1 MKQKSILILT
11 IISFTITC
19 AQSADKTNK
28 AQKALHG
35 SRPNIVLILTDDQG
49 MGDLSCMGNKILRTP
64 HVDQLYKDATRF
76 TDFQVSPTCSPTRA
90 AMMSGRYPFE
100 VGVSHTLM
108 QRDRLAPS
116 VITFPQALQR
126 AGYQTGLFGKW
137 HLGDGDEYLPRKR
150 GFDEVLMH
158 GAGGIGQYGFGDFK
172 ENSNNKYFDNVLL
185 HNETVV
191 KTKGFCT
198 DLFFHAALSW
208 MKNQYEREKPFF
220 AYLSLN
226 APHGPLIA
234 PDQYKKRFL
243 DYKIEVLHVTEK
255 AIDQDFYNGLL
266 ADRPSNDELL
276 DIYNENILDYDQP
289 ELRYLKYV
297 KWPIMSNAT
306 DSLRVKLEAEDL
318 IFRLNEG
325 EDFAL
330 LANTYT
336 EDPNNSADPQNLKG
350 GDLGWFNKGQ
360 LLPEFE
366 IASFEAE
373 KGSIVGPILTQY
385 GYHLIKVNDKRTV
398 ESNEQVN
405 ASHILLTIQPGRGTE
420 NELKD
425 TASIFALEATEYG
438 FFALADSLGLEIQD
452 SNGLRKESIFVDNF
466 GVGRS
471 AVNFAFNNVE
481 GSTSDAIKN
490 DNFFGVFFLD
500 KVDKETVIP
509 FEEVKEDLRNEF
521 LSEFKKNHL
530 KTLAE
535 SIKDNNQEE
544 MNLSAIY
551 KNNEN
556 LEYVAETNSAL
567 IGSFESIGKSNF
579 IVGALAD
586 AKEGDILG
594 PLPTLRGQ
602 AFLRVIEISEVVN
615 SDFEEKKES
624 IKFSLLID
632 RQNAIWG
639 NWLQALRDNADLKD
653 YRYDFY

>member
-1 MKQKSILILT
+1 MQVVMWTILVLFVTSMAIGGLVGGASITDIFGGRQGNEVGSLNGKPILFEDFNQLVSNEINRMDQQSGRLISDEEREYIRAVVWERLIADL
-11 IISFTITC
+11 IIQEQII
-19 AQSADKTNK
+19 K
-28 AQKALHG
+28 
-35 SRPNIVLILTDDQG
+35 
-49 MGDLSCMGNKILRTP
+49 NKI
-64 HVDQLYKDATRF
+64 V
-76 TDFQVSPTCSPTRA
+76 V
-90 AMMSGRYPFE
+90 
-100 VGVSHTLM
+100 
-108 QRDRLAPS
+108 
-116 VITFPQALQR
+116 
-126 AGYQTGLFGKW
+126 
-137 HLGDGDEYLPRKR
+137 GDEEVLFQMKNNPPPFLQNSDAFQSFGRFDLEKYLDAVLNPSQIDWKPIEDFMQNVYLPSYKLQQYITNAAAISSK
-150 GFDEVLMH
+150 DVLE
-158 GAGGIGQYGFGDFK
+158 D
-172 ENSNNKYFDNVLL
+172 
-185 HNETVV
+185 
-191 KTKGFCT
+191 
-198 DLFFHAALSW
+198 
-208 MKNQYEREKPFF
+208 
-220 AYLSLN
+220 
-226 APHGPLIA
+226 
-234 PDQYKKRFL
+234 YKKRFL

-276 DIYNENILDYDQP
+276 DIYNENISDYDQP

-318 IFRLNEG
+318 IFRLNKG

-336 EDPNNSADPQNLKG
+336 EDPSNSADPQNLKG

-385 GYHLIKVNDKRTV
+385 GYHIIKVNDKRTV

-425 TASIFALEATEYG
+425 TSSIFALEATEYG

-544 MNLSAIY
+544 MSLSAIY

-579 IVGALAD
+579 IVGALAE

>member
-1 MKQKSILILT
+1 MQVVMWTILVLFVTSMAIGGLVGGASITDIFSGRQGNEVGSLNGKPILFEDFNQLVSNEINRMDQQSGRLISDEEREYIRAVVWERLIADL
-11 IISFTITC
+11 II
-19 AQSADKTNK
+19 QE
-28 AQKALHG
+28 Q
-35 SRPNIVLILTDDQG
+35 IVE
-49 MGDLSCMGNKILRTP
+49 NKI
-64 HVDQLYKDATRF
+64 V
-76 TDFQVSPTCSPTRA
+76 V
-90 AMMSGRYPFE
+90 
-100 VGVSHTLM
+100 
-108 QRDRLAPS
+108 
-116 VITFPQALQR
+116 
-126 AGYQTGLFGKW
+126 
-137 HLGDGDEYLPRKR
+137 GDEEVLFQMKNNPPPFLQNSDAFQSFGRFDLEKYLDAVLNPGQIDWKPIEDFMQNVYLPSYKLQQYITNSAAISSS
-150 GFDEVLMH
+150 DVLE
-158 GAGGIGQYGFGDFK
+158 D
-172 ENSNNKYFDNVLL
+172 
-185 HNETVV
+185 
-191 KTKGFCT
+191 
-198 DLFFHAALSW
+198 
-208 MKNQYEREKPFF
+208 
-220 AYLSLN
+220 
-226 APHGPLIA
+226 
-234 PDQYKKRFL
+234 YKKRFL
-243 DYKIEVLHVTEK
+243 DYKIEVLHVTDK

-266 ADRPSNDELL
+266 TDRPSDDELRN
-276 DIYNENILDYDQP
+276 IYNENISEYDQP

-297 KWPIMSNAT
+297 KWPITSNAT

-318 IFRLNEG
+318 IFRLNDG

-336 EDPNNSADPQNLKG
+336 QDPSNSADPQNLKG

-385 GYHLIKVNDKRTV
+385 GYHVIKVNDKRTV

-425 TASIFALEATEYG
+425 IASIFALEATEFG
-438 FFALADSLGLEIQD
+438 FFVLADSLGLEIQD

-490 DNFFGVFFLD
+490 DNFYGVFFLD
-500 KVDKETVIP
+500 KVDKETVIS
-509 FEEVKEDLRNEF
+509 FEDAKEDLKNEF
-521 LSEFKKNHL
+521 LSEFKKNHI

-535 SIKDNNQEE
+535 SIKDDNQGE
-544 MNLSAIY
+544 MNLSEIY
-551 KNNEN
+551 QENEN

-602 AFLRVIEISEVVN
+602 AFLRVIDISDVVM
-615 SDFEEKKES
+615 SDFEEKKDS

-639 NWLQALRDNADLKD
+639 NWLQALRDNADLED

>member
-1 MKQKSILILT
+1 MGLITNMRSRMQVVMWTILVLFVTSMAIGGLVGGASITDIFSGRQGNEVGSLNGKPILFEDFNQLVSNEINRMDQQSGRLISDEEREYIRAVVWERLIADL
-11 IISFTITC
+11 II
-19 AQSADKTNK
+19 QE
-28 AQKALHG
+28 Q
-35 SRPNIVLILTDDQG
+35 IVE
-49 MGDLSCMGNKILRTP
+49 NKI
-64 HVDQLYKDATRF
+64 V
-76 TDFQVSPTCSPTRA
+76 V
-90 AMMSGRYPFE
+90 
-100 VGVSHTLM
+100 
-108 QRDRLAPS
+108 
-116 VITFPQALQR
+116 
-126 AGYQTGLFGKW
+126 
-137 HLGDGDEYLPRKR
+137 GDEEVLFQMKNNPPPFLQNSDAFQSFGRFDLEKYLDAVLNPGQIDWKPIEDFMQNVYLPSYKLQQYITNSAAISSS
-150 GFDEVLMH
+150 DVLE
-158 GAGGIGQYGFGDFK
+158 D
-172 ENSNNKYFDNVLL
+172 
-185 HNETVV
+185 
-191 KTKGFCT
+191 
-198 DLFFHAALSW
+198 
-208 MKNQYEREKPFF
+208 
-220 AYLSLN
+220 
-226 APHGPLIA
+226 
-234 PDQYKKRFL
+234 YKKRFL

-266 ADRPSNDELL
+266 TDRPSDDELRN
-276 DIYNENILDYDQP
+276 IYNENISEYDQP

-297 KWPIMSNAT
+297 KWPIISNAT

-318 IFRLNEG
+318 IFRLNDG

-336 EDPNNSADPQNLKG
+336 QDPSNSADPQNLKG

-385 GYHLIKVNDKRTV
+385 GYHVIKVNDKRTV

-420 NELKD
+420 NEIKD
-425 TASIFALEATEYG
+425 IASIFALEATEFG
-438 FFALADSLGLEIQD
+438 FFVLADSLGLEIQD

-490 DNFFGVFFLD
+490 DNFYGVFFLD
-500 KVDKETVIP
+500 KIDKKTVIS
-509 FEEVKEDLRNEF
+509 FEDVKEDLKNEF
-521 LSEFKKNHL
+521 LSEFKKNHI

-535 SIKDNNQEE
+535 SIKDDNQGE
-544 MNLSAIY
+544 MNLSEIY
-551 KNNEN
+551 QENEN

-602 AFLRVIEISEVVN
+602 AFLRVIDISDVVM
-615 SDFEEKKES
+615 SDFEEKKDS
-624 IKFSLLID
+624 IKFLSLIH
-632 RQNAIWG
+632 I
-639 NWLQALRDNADLKD
+639 
-653 YRYDFY
+653 

>member
-1 MKQKSILILT
+1 MGLITNMRSRMQVVMWTILVLFVTSMAIGGLVGGASITDIFGGRQGNEVGSLNGKPILFEDFNQLVSNEINRMDQQSGRLISDEEREYIRAVVWERLIADL
-11 IISFTITC
+11 II
-19 AQSADKTNK
+19 QE
-28 AQKALHG
+28 Q
-35 SRPNIVLILTDDQG
+35 IVE
-49 MGDLSCMGNKILRTP
+49 NKI
-64 HVDQLYKDATRF
+64 V
-76 TDFQVSPTCSPTRA
+76 V
-90 AMMSGRYPFE
+90 
-100 VGVSHTLM
+100 
-108 QRDRLAPS
+108 
-116 VITFPQALQR
+116 
-126 AGYQTGLFGKW
+126 
-137 HLGDGDEYLPRKR
+137 GDEEVLFQMKNNPPPFLQNSDAFQSFGRFDLEKYLDAVLNPGQIDWKPIEDFMQNIYLPSYKLQQYITNSAAISSS
-150 GFDEVLMH
+150 DVLE
-158 GAGGIGQYGFGDFK
+158 D
-172 ENSNNKYFDNVLL
+172 
-185 HNETVV
+185 
-191 KTKGFCT
+191 
-198 DLFFHAALSW
+198 
-208 MKNQYEREKPFF
+208 
-220 AYLSLN
+220 
-226 APHGPLIA
+226 
-234 PDQYKKRFL
+234 YKKRFL

-266 ADRPSNDELL
+266 TDRPSDDELRN
-276 DIYNENILDYDQP
+276 IYNENISEYDQP

-297 KWPIMSNAT
+297 KWPIISNAT

-318 IFRLNEG
+318 IFRLNDG

-336 EDPNNSADPQNLKG
+336 QDPSNSADPQNLKG

-366 IASFEAE
+366 VASFEAE
-373 KGSIVGPILTQY
+373 IGSIVGPILTQY
-385 GYHLIKVNDKRTV
+385 GYHVIKVNDKRTV

-405 ASHILLTIQPGRGTE
+405 ASHILLTVQPGRGTE

-425 TASIFALEATEYG
+425 IASIFALEATEFG

-490 DNFFGVFFLD
+490 DNFYGVFFLD
-500 KVDKETVIP
+500 KVDKETVIS
-509 FEEVKEDLRNEF
+509 FEDAKEDLKNEF
-521 LSEFKKNHL
+521 LSEFKKNHI

-535 SIKDNNQEE
+535 SIKDNNQGE
-544 MNLSAIY
+544 MNLSEIY
-551 KNNEN
+551 QDNEN

-579 IVGALAD
+579 IVGALAE

-602 AFLRVIEISEVVN
+602 AFLRVIDISDVVM
-615 SDFEEKKES
+615 SDFEEKKDS

>member
-1 MKQKSILILT
+1 MQVVMWTILVLFITSMAIGGLVGGASITDIFGGRQGNEVGSLNGKPILFEDFNQLVSNEINRMDQQSGRLISDEEREYVRAVVWERLIADL
-11 IISFTITC
+11 IIQEQII
-19 AQSADKTNK
+19 K
-28 AQKALHG
+28 
-35 SRPNIVLILTDDQG
+35 
-49 MGDLSCMGNKILRTP
+49 NKI
-64 HVDQLYKDATRF
+64 V
-76 TDFQVSPTCSPTRA
+76 V
-90 AMMSGRYPFE
+90 
-100 VGVSHTLM
+100 
-108 QRDRLAPS
+108 
-116 VITFPQALQR
+116 
-126 AGYQTGLFGKW
+126 
-137 HLGDGDEYLPRKR
+137 GDEEVLFQMKNNPPPFLQNSDAFQSFGRFDLEKYLDAVLNPSQIDWKPIEDFMQNVYLPSYKLQQYITNAAAISSK
-150 GFDEVLMH
+150 DVLE
-158 GAGGIGQYGFGDFK
+158 D
-172 ENSNNKYFDNVLL
+172 
-185 HNETVV
+185 
-191 KTKGFCT
+191 
-198 DLFFHAALSW
+198 
-208 MKNQYEREKPFF
+208 
-220 AYLSLN
+220 
-226 APHGPLIA
+226 
-234 PDQYKKRFL
+234 YKKRFL

-318 IFRLNEG
+318 IFRLNKG

-336 EDPNNSADPQNLKG
+336 EDPSNSADPQNLKG

-385 GYHLIKVNDKRTV
+385 GYHIIKVNDKRTV

-544 MNLSAIY
+544 MSLSAIY

>member
-1 MKQKSILILT
+1 MGLITNMRSRMQVVMWTILVLFVTSMAIGGLVGGASITDIFSGRQGNEVGSLNGKPILFEDFNQLVSNEINRMDQQSGRLISDEEREYIRAVVWERLIADL
-11 IISFTITC
+11 II
-19 AQSADKTNK
+19 QE
-28 AQKALHG
+28 Q
-35 SRPNIVLILTDDQG
+35 ILE
-49 MGDLSCMGNKILRTP
+49 NKI
-64 HVDQLYKDATRF
+64 V
-76 TDFQVSPTCSPTRA
+76 V
-90 AMMSGRYPFE
+90 
-100 VGVSHTLM
+100 
-108 QRDRLAPS
+108 
-116 VITFPQALQR
+116 
-126 AGYQTGLFGKW
+126 
-137 HLGDGDEYLPRKR
+137 GDEEVLFQMKNNPPPFLQNSDAFQSFGRFDLEKYLDAVLNPGQIDWKPIEDFMQNVYLPSYKLQQYITNSAAISSS
-150 GFDEVLMH
+150 DVLE
-158 GAGGIGQYGFGDFK
+158 D
-172 ENSNNKYFDNVLL
+172 
-185 HNETVV
+185 
-191 KTKGFCT
+191 
-198 DLFFHAALSW
+198 
-208 MKNQYEREKPFF
+208 
-220 AYLSLN
+220 
-226 APHGPLIA
+226 
-234 PDQYKKRFL
+234 YKKRFL
-243 DYKIEVLHVTEK
+243 DYKIEVLHVSDK

-266 ADRPSNDELL
+266 TDRPSDDELRN
-276 DIYNENILDYDQP
+276 IYNENISEYDQP

-297 KWPIMSNAT
+297 KWPITSNAT

-318 IFRLNEG
+318 IFRLNDG

-336 EDPNNSADPQNLKG
+336 QDPSNSADPQNLKG

-385 GYHLIKVNDKRTV
+385 GYHVIKVNDKRTV

-425 TASIFALEATEYG
+425 IASIFALEATEFG
-438 FFALADSLGLEIQD
+438 FFVLADSLGLEIQD

-490 DNFFGVFFLD
+490 DNFYGVFFLD
-500 KVDKETVIP
+500 KVDKETVIS
-509 FEEVKEDLRNEF
+509 FEDAKEDLKNEF
-521 LSEFKKNHL
+521 LSEFKKNHI

-535 SIKDNNQEE
+535 SIKDDNQGE
-544 MNLSAIY
+544 MNLSEIY
-551 KNNEN
+551 QENEN

-602 AFLRVIEISEVVN
+602 AFLRVIDISDVVM
-615 SDFEEKKES
+615 SDFEEKKDS

-639 NWLQALRDNADLKD
+639 NWLQALRENADLKD

>member
-1 MKQKSILILT
+1 MGLITNMRSRMQVVMWTILVLFVTSMAIGGLVGGASITDIFSGRQGNEVGSLNGKPILFEDFNQLVSNEINRMDQQSGRLISDEEREYIRAVVWERLIADL
-11 IISFTITC
+11 II
-19 AQSADKTNK
+19 QE
-28 AQKALHG
+28 Q
-35 SRPNIVLILTDDQG
+35 IVE
-49 MGDLSCMGNKILRTP
+49 NKI
-64 HVDQLYKDATRF
+64 V
-76 TDFQVSPTCSPTRA
+76 V
-90 AMMSGRYPFE
+90 
-100 VGVSHTLM
+100 
-108 QRDRLAPS
+108 
-116 VITFPQALQR
+116 
-126 AGYQTGLFGKW
+126 
-137 HLGDGDEYLPRKR
+137 GDEEVLFQMKNNPPPFLQNSDAFQSFGRFDLEKYLDAVLNPGQIDWKPIEDFMQNVYLPSYKLQQYITNSAAISSS
-150 GFDEVLMH
+150 DVLE
-158 GAGGIGQYGFGDFK
+158 D
-172 ENSNNKYFDNVLL
+172 
-185 HNETVV
+185 
-191 KTKGFCT
+191 
-198 DLFFHAALSW
+198 
-208 MKNQYEREKPFF
+208 
-220 AYLSLN
+220 
-226 APHGPLIA
+226 
-234 PDQYKKRFL
+234 YKKRFL

-266 ADRPSNDELL
+266 TDRPSDDELRN
-276 DIYNENILDYDQP
+276 IYNENISEYDQP

-297 KWPIMSNAT
+297 KWPIISNAT

-318 IFRLNEG
+318 IFRLNDG

-336 EDPNNSADPQNLKG
+336 QDPSNSADPQNLKG

-385 GYHLIKVNDKRTV
+385 GYHIIKVNDKRTV

-425 TASIFALEATEYG
+425 IASIFALEATEFG
-438 FFALADSLGLEIQD
+438 FFVLADSLGLEIQD

-490 DNFFGVFFLD
+490 DNFYGVFFLD
-500 KVDKETVIP
+500 KVDKETVIS
-509 FEEVKEDLRNEF
+509 FEDAKEDLKNEF
-521 LSEFKKNHL
+521 LSEFKKNHI

-535 SIKDNNQEE
+535 SIKDDNQGE
-544 MNLSAIY
+544 MNLSEIY
-551 KNNEN
+551 QENEN

-602 AFLRVIEISEVVN
+602 AFLRVIDISDVVM
-615 SDFEEKKES
+615 SDFEEKKDS

-639 NWLQALRDNADLKD
+639 NWLQALRENADLKD

>member
-1 MKQKSILILT
+1 MGLITNMRSRMQVVMWTILVLFVTSMAIGGLVGGASITDIFGGRQGNEVGSLNGKPILFEDFNQLVSNEINRLDQQSGRLISDEEREYIRAVVWERL
-11 IISFTITC
+11 I
-19 AQSADKTNK
+19 AD
-28 AQKALHG
+28 L
-35 SRPNIVLILTDDQG
+35 IVQEQIKK
-49 MGDLSCMGNKILRTP
+49 NKI
-64 HVDQLYKDATRF
+64 V
-76 TDFQVSPTCSPTRA
+76 V
-90 AMMSGRYPFE
+90 
-100 VGVSHTLM
+100 
-108 QRDRLAPS
+108 
-116 VITFPQALQR
+116 
-126 AGYQTGLFGKW
+126 
-137 HLGDGDEYLPRKR
+137 GDEEVLFQMKNNPPPFLQNSDAFQSFGRFDLEKYLDAVLNPNQIDWKPIEDFMQNVYLPSYKLQQYVSNAAAISSN
-150 GFDEVLMH
+150 DVLE
-158 GAGGIGQYGFGDFK
+158 D
-172 ENSNNKYFDNVLL
+172 
-185 HNETVV
+185 
-191 KTKGFCT
+191 
-198 DLFFHAALSW
+198 
-208 MKNQYEREKPFF
+208 
-220 AYLSLN
+220 
-226 APHGPLIA
+226 
-234 PDQYKKRFL
+234 YKKRFL
-243 DYKIEVLHVTEK
+243 NYKVEILHVTEK

-266 ADRPSNDELL
+266 ADRPSDDELRNL
-276 DIYNENILDYDQP
+276 YNENISDYDQP

-297 KWPIMSNAT
+297 KWPIKSNAT
-306 DSLRVKLEAEDL
+306 DTLRVKLEAEDL
-318 IFRLNEG
+318 IFRLNDG
-325 EDFAL
+325 EDFAV

-336 EDPNNSADPQNLKG
+336 EDPSNSADPQNLKG
-350 GDLGWFNKGQ
+350 GNLGWFNKGQ

-373 KGSIVGPILTQY
+373 KGSIVGPILTEY
-385 GYHLIKVNDKRTV
+385 GYHVIKVNDKRTV
-398 ESNEQVN
+398 DSNEQVN

-500 KVDKETVIP
+500 KVSKETVIS
-509 FEEVKEDLRNEF
+509 FEEVKEDLKNEF
-521 LSEFKKNHL
+521 LSDFKKNHI

-535 SIKDNNQEE
+535 SIKDNNKGE
-544 MNLSAIY
+544 MDLSAIFQ
-551 KNNEN
+551 NNEN
-556 LEYVAETNSAL
+556 LEYVAEANSAL

-579 IVGALAD
+579 IVGALAN

-602 AFLRVIEISEVVN
+602 AFLKVIDIADVVM
-615 SDFEEKKES
+615 SDFEEKKDA
-624 IKFSLLID
+624 IRFSLLID

>member
-1 MKQKSILILT
+1 MGLITNMRSRMQVVMWTILVLFVTSMAIGGLVGGASITDIFGGRQGNEVGSLNGKPILFEDFNQLVSNEINRMDQQSGRLISDEEREYIRAVVWERLIADL
-11 IISFTITC
+11 IIQEQI
-19 AQSADKTNK
+19 AE
-28 AQKALHG
+28 
-35 SRPNIVLILTDDQG
+35 
-49 MGDLSCMGNKILRTP
+49 NKI
-64 HVDQLYKDATRF
+64 V
-76 TDFQVSPTCSPTRA
+76 V
-90 AMMSGRYPFE
+90 
-100 VGVSHTLM
+100 
-108 QRDRLAPS
+108 
-116 VITFPQALQR
+116 
-126 AGYQTGLFGKW
+126 
-137 HLGDGDEYLPRKR
+137 GDEEVLFQMKNNPPPFLQNSDAFQSFGRFDLEKYLDAVLNPGQIDWKPIEDFMQNVYLPSYKLQQYITNSAAISSS
-150 GFDEVLMH
+150 DVLE
-158 GAGGIGQYGFGDFK
+158 D
-172 ENSNNKYFDNVLL
+172 
-185 HNETVV
+185 
-191 KTKGFCT
+191 
-198 DLFFHAALSW
+198 
-208 MKNQYEREKPFF
+208 
-220 AYLSLN
+220 
-226 APHGPLIA
+226 
-234 PDQYKKRFL
+234 YKKRFL
-243 DYKIEVLHVTEK
+243 DYTIEVLHVTEK

-266 ADRPSNDELL
+266 ADRPSDDELL
-276 DIYNENILDYDQP
+276 DIYNENISDYDQP

-297 KWPIMSNAT
+297 KWPLISNAT

-336 EDPNNSADPQNLKG
+336 QDPSNSADPQNLKG

-385 GYHLIKVNDKRTV
+385 GYHVIKVNDKRTL
-398 ESNEQVN
+398 ESSEQVN

-490 DNFFGVFFLD
+490 DNFYGVFFLD
-500 KVDKETVIP
+500 KVDKETVIS
-509 FEEVKEDLRNEF
+509 FEDVKEDLKNEF
-521 LSEFKKNHL
+521 LSEFKKNHI

-535 SIKDNNQEE
+535 SIKDNNQSK
-544 MNLSAIY
+544 MNLSEIY
-551 KNNEN
+551 QDNEN
-556 LEYVAETNSAL
+556 LEYVSETNSAL

-579 IVGALAD
+579 IVGALAG
-586 AKEGDILG
+586 AQEGDILG

-602 AFLRVIEISEVVN
+602 AFLRVIDISDVVM
-615 SDFEEKKES
+615 SDFEEKKDS

-639 NWLQALRDNADLKD
+639 NWLQALRDNADLED

>member
-1 MKQKSILILT
+1 MRSRMQVVMWTILVLFVTSMAIGGLVGGASITDIFSGRQGNEVGSLNGKPILFEDFNQLVSNEINRMDQQSGRLISDEEREYIRAVVWERLIADL
-11 IISFTITC
+11 IIQEQI
-19 AQSADKTNK
+19 AE
-28 AQKALHG
+28 
-35 SRPNIVLILTDDQG
+35 
-49 MGDLSCMGNKILRTP
+49 NKI
-64 HVDQLYKDATRF
+64 V
-76 TDFQVSPTCSPTRA
+76 V
-90 AMMSGRYPFE
+90 
-100 VGVSHTLM
+100 
-108 QRDRLAPS
+108 
-116 VITFPQALQR
+116 
-126 AGYQTGLFGKW
+126 
-137 HLGDGDEYLPRKR
+137 GDEEVLFQMKNNPPPFLQNSDAFQSFGRFDLEKYLDAVLNPGQIDWKPIEDFMQNIYLPSYKLQQYITNSAAISSS
-150 GFDEVLMH
+150 DVLE
-158 GAGGIGQYGFGDFK
+158 D
-172 ENSNNKYFDNVLL
+172 
-185 HNETVV
+185 
-191 KTKGFCT
+191 
-198 DLFFHAALSW
+198 
-208 MKNQYEREKPFF
+208 
-220 AYLSLN
+220 
-226 APHGPLIA
+226 
-234 PDQYKKRFL
+234 YKKRFL

-266 ADRPSNDELL
+266 TDRPSDDELRN
-276 DIYNENILDYDQP
+276 IYYENISEYDQP
-289 ELRYLKYV
+289 QLRYLKYV
-297 KWPIMSNAT
+297 KWPIISNAT

-318 IFRLNEG
+318 IFRLNDG

-336 EDPNNSADPQNLKG
+336 QDPSNSADPQNLKG

-385 GYHLIKVNDKRTV
+385 GYHIIKVNDKRTV

-425 TASIFALEATEYG
+425 IASIFALEATEFG

-490 DNFFGVFFLD
+490 DNFYGVFFLD
-500 KVDKETVIP
+500 KVDKETVIS
-509 FEEVKEDLRNEF
+509 FEDVKEDLKNEF
-521 LSEFKKNHL
+521 LSEFKKNHI

-535 SIKDNNQEE
+535 SIKDDNQGE
-544 MNLSAIY
+544 MNLSEIY
-551 KNNEN
+551 QENEN

-602 AFLRVIEISEVVN
+602 AFLRVIDISDVVM
-615 SDFEEKKES
+615 SDFEEKKDS

>member
-1 MKQKSILILT
+1 MRSRMQVVMWTILVLFVTSMAIGGLVGGASITDIFSGRQGNEVGSLNGKPILFEDFNQLVSNEINRMDQQSGRLISDEEREYIRAVVWERLIADL
-11 IISFTITC
+11 IIQEQI
-19 AQSADKTNK
+19 AE
-28 AQKALHG
+28 
-35 SRPNIVLILTDDQG
+35 
-49 MGDLSCMGNKILRTP
+49 NKI
-64 HVDQLYKDATRF
+64 V
-76 TDFQVSPTCSPTRA
+76 V
-90 AMMSGRYPFE
+90 
-100 VGVSHTLM
+100 
-108 QRDRLAPS
+108 
-116 VITFPQALQR
+116 
-126 AGYQTGLFGKW
+126 
-137 HLGDGDEYLPRKR
+137 GDEEVLFQMKNNPPPFLQNSDAFQSFGRFDLEKYLDAVLNPGQIDWKPIEDFMQNVYLPSYKLQQYITNSAAISSS
-150 GFDEVLMH
+150 DVLE
-158 GAGGIGQYGFGDFK
+158 D
-172 ENSNNKYFDNVLL
+172 
-185 HNETVV
+185 
-191 KTKGFCT
+191 
-198 DLFFHAALSW
+198 
-208 MKNQYEREKPFF
+208 
-220 AYLSLN
+220 
-226 APHGPLIA
+226 
-234 PDQYKKRFL
+234 YKKRFL
-243 DYKIEVLHVTEK
+243 DYKIEVLHVTDK

-266 ADRPSNDELL
+266 TDRPSDDELRN
-276 DIYNENILDYDQP
+276 IYNENISEYDQP

-297 KWPIMSNAT
+297 KWPIISNAT

-318 IFRLNEG
+318 IFRLNDG

-336 EDPNNSADPQNLKG
+336 QDPSNSADPQNLKG

-385 GYHLIKVNDKRTV
+385 GYHVIKVNDKRTV

-425 TASIFALEATEYG
+425 IASIFALEATEFG
-438 FFALADSLGLEIQD
+438 FFVLADSLGLEIQD

-490 DNFFGVFFLD
+490 DNFYGVFFLD
-500 KVDKETVIP
+500 KVDEETVIS
-509 FEEVKEDLRNEF
+509 FENVKEDLKNEF
-521 LSEFKKNHL
+521 LSEFKKNHI

-535 SIKDNNQEE
+535 SIKDDNQGE
-544 MNLSAIY
+544 MNLSEIY
-551 KNNEN
+551 QENEN

-602 AFLRVIEISEVVN
+602 AFLRVIDISDVVM
-615 SDFEEKKES
+615 SDFEEKKDS

>member
-1 MKQKSILILT
+1 MGLITNMRSRMQVVMWTILVLFVTSMAIGGLVGGASITDIFSGRQGNEVGSLNGKPILFEDFNQLVSNEINRMDQQSGRLISDEEREYIRAVVWERLIADL
-11 IISFTITC
+11 II
-19 AQSADKTNK
+19 QE
-28 AQKALHG
+28 Q
-35 SRPNIVLILTDDQG
+35 IVE
-49 MGDLSCMGNKILRTP
+49 NKI
-64 HVDQLYKDATRF
+64 V
-76 TDFQVSPTCSPTRA
+76 V
-90 AMMSGRYPFE
+90 
-100 VGVSHTLM
+100 
-108 QRDRLAPS
+108 
-116 VITFPQALQR
+116 
-126 AGYQTGLFGKW
+126 
-137 HLGDGDEYLPRKR
+137 GDEEVLFQMKNNPPPFLQNSDAFQSFGRFDLEKYLDAVLNPGQIDWKPIEDFMQNVYLPSYKLQQYTTNSAAISSS
-150 GFDEVLMH
+150 DVLE
-158 GAGGIGQYGFGDFK
+158 D
-172 ENSNNKYFDNVLL
+172 
-185 HNETVV
+185 
-191 KTKGFCT
+191 
-198 DLFFHAALSW
+198 
-208 MKNQYEREKPFF
+208 
-220 AYLSLN
+220 
-226 APHGPLIA
+226 
-234 PDQYKKRFL
+234 YKKRFL

-266 ADRPSNDELL
+266 TDRPSDDELRN
-276 DIYNENILDYDQP
+276 IYNENISEYDQP

-297 KWPIMSNAT
+297 KWPIISNAT

-318 IFRLNEG
+318 IFRLNDG

-336 EDPNNSADPQNLKG
+336 QDPSNSADPQNLKG

-373 KGSIVGPILTQY
+373 IGSIVGPILTQY
-385 GYHLIKVNDKRTV
+385 GYHVIKVNDKRTL

-425 TASIFALEATEYG
+425 IASIFALEATEFG
-438 FFALADSLGLEIQD
+438 FFMLADSLGLEIQD

-490 DNFFGVFFLD
+490 DNFYGVFFLD
-500 KVDKETVIP
+500 KVDKETVIS
-509 FEEVKEDLRNEF
+509 FEDAKEDLKNEF
-521 LSEFKKNHL
+521 LSEFKKNHI

-535 SIKDNNQEE
+535 SIKDDNQGE
-544 MNLSAIY
+544 MNLSEIY
-551 KNNEN
+551 QENEN

-602 AFLRVIEISEVVN
+602 AFLRVIDISDVVM
-615 SDFEEKKES
+615 SDFEEKKDS

>member
-1 MKQKSILILT
+1 MGLITNMRSRMQVVMWTILVLFVTSMAIGGLVGGASITDIFGGRQGNEVGSLNGKPILFEDFNQLVSNEINRLDQQSGRLISDEEREYIRAVVWERL
-11 IISFTITC
+11 I
-19 AQSADKTNK
+19 AD
-28 AQKALHG
+28 L
-35 SRPNIVLILTDDQG
+35 IVQEQIEK
-49 MGDLSCMGNKILRTP
+49 NKI
-64 HVDQLYKDATRF
+64 V
-76 TDFQVSPTCSPTRA
+76 V
-90 AMMSGRYPFE
+90 
-100 VGVSHTLM
+100 
-108 QRDRLAPS
+108 
-116 VITFPQALQR
+116 
-126 AGYQTGLFGKW
+126 
-137 HLGDGDEYLPRKR
+137 GDEEVLFQMKNNPPPFLQNSDAFQSFGRFDLEKYLDAVLNPGQIDWKPIEDFMQNVYLPSYKLQQYVSNAAAITSN
-150 GFDEVLMH
+150 DVLE
-158 GAGGIGQYGFGDFK
+158 D
-172 ENSNNKYFDNVLL
+172 
-185 HNETVV
+185 
-191 KTKGFCT
+191 
-198 DLFFHAALSW
+198 
-208 MKNQYEREKPFF
+208 
-220 AYLSLN
+220 
-226 APHGPLIA
+226 
-234 PDQYKKRFL
+234 YKKRFL
-243 DYKIEVLHVTEK
+243 NYKVEILHVTEK

-266 ADRPSNDELL
+266 ADRPSDDELRNL
-276 DIYNENILDYDQP
+276 YNENISDYDQP

-297 KWPIMSNAT
+297 KWPIKSNAT
-306 DSLRVKLEAEDL
+306 DTLRVKLEAEDL

-336 EDPNNSADPQNLKG
+336 EDPSNSADPQNLKG
-350 GDLGWFNKGQ
+350 GNLGWFNKGQ

-373 KGSIVGPILTQY
+373 KGSIVGPILTEY
-385 GYHLIKVNDKRTV
+385 GYHVIKVNDKRTV
-398 ESNEQVN
+398 DSNEQVN

-500 KVDKETVIP
+500 KVSKETVIS
-509 FEEVKEDLRNEF
+509 FEEVKEDLKNEF
-521 LSEFKKNHL
+521 LSDFKKNHI

-535 SIKDNNQEE
+535 SIKDNNKGE
-544 MNLSAIY
+544 MNLSAIFQ
-551 KNNEN
+551 NNEN
-556 LEYVAETNSAL
+556 LEYVAEANSAL

-579 IVGALAD
+579 IVGALAN
-586 AKEGDILG
+586 AKEGDIIG

-602 AFLRVIEISEVVN
+602 AFLKVIDIADVVM
-615 SDFEEKKES
+615 SDFEEKKDA

>member
-1 MKQKSILILT
+1 MGLITNMRSRMQVVMWTILVLFVTSMAIGGLVGGASITDIFSGRQGNEVGSLNGKPILFEDFNQLVSNEINRMDQQSGRLISDEEREYIRAVVWERLIADL
-11 IISFTITC
+11 II
-19 AQSADKTNK
+19 QE
-28 AQKALHG
+28 Q
-35 SRPNIVLILTDDQG
+35 IVE
-49 MGDLSCMGNKILRTP
+49 NKI
-64 HVDQLYKDATRF
+64 V
-76 TDFQVSPTCSPTRA
+76 V
-90 AMMSGRYPFE
+90 
-100 VGVSHTLM
+100 
-108 QRDRLAPS
+108 
-116 VITFPQALQR
+116 
-126 AGYQTGLFGKW
+126 
-137 HLGDGDEYLPRKR
+137 GDEEVLFQMKNNPPPFLQNSDAFQSFGRFDLEKYLDAVLNPGQIDWKPIEDFMQNVYLPSYKLQQYITNSAAISSI
-150 GFDEVLMH
+150 DVLE
-158 GAGGIGQYGFGDFK
+158 D
-172 ENSNNKYFDNVLL
+172 
-185 HNETVV
+185 
-191 KTKGFCT
+191 
-198 DLFFHAALSW
+198 
-208 MKNQYEREKPFF
+208 
-220 AYLSLN
+220 
-226 APHGPLIA
+226 
-234 PDQYKKRFL
+234 YKKRFL

-266 ADRPSNDELL
+266 ADRPSDDELNK
-276 DIYNENILDYDQP
+276 IYNENISEYDQP

-297 KWPIMSNAT
+297 KWPIISNVT

-318 IFRLNEG
+318 IFRLNDG

-336 EDPNNSADPQNLKG
+336 QDPSNSADPQNLKG

-385 GYHLIKVNDKRTV
+385 GYHVIKVNDKRTV

-425 TASIFALEATEYG
+425 IASIFALEATEFG

-452 SNGLRKESIFVDNF
+452 SNGLRKESIFIDNF

-490 DNFFGVFFLD
+490 DNFYGVFFLD
-500 KVDKETVIP
+500 KVDKETVIS
-509 FEEVKEDLRNEF
+509 FEDAKEDLKNEF
-521 LSEFKKNHL
+521 LSEFKKNHI

-535 SIKDNNQEE
+535 SIKDDNQGE
-544 MNLSAIY
+544 MNLSEIY
-551 KNNEN
+551 QENEN

-602 AFLRVIEISEVVN
+602 AFLRVIDISDVVM
-615 SDFEEKKES
+615 SDFEEKKDS

>member
-1 MKQKSILILT
+1 MRSRMQVVMWTILVLFVTSMAIGGLVGGASITDIFSGRQGNEVGSLNGKPILFEDFNQLVSNEINRMDQQSGRLISDEEREYIRAVVWERLIADL
-11 IISFTITC
+11 II
-19 AQSADKTNK
+19 QE
-28 AQKALHG
+28 Q
-35 SRPNIVLILTDDQG
+35 IVE
-49 MGDLSCMGNKILRTP
+49 NKI
-64 HVDQLYKDATRF
+64 V
-76 TDFQVSPTCSPTRA
+76 V
-90 AMMSGRYPFE
+90 
-100 VGVSHTLM
+100 
-108 QRDRLAPS
+108 
-116 VITFPQALQR
+116 
-126 AGYQTGLFGKW
+126 
-137 HLGDGDEYLPRKR
+137 GDEEVLFQMKNNPPPFLQNSDAFQSFGRFDLEKYLDAVLNPGQIDWKPIEDFMQNVYLPSYKLQQYITNSAAISSS
-150 GFDEVLMH
+150 DVLE
-158 GAGGIGQYGFGDFK
+158 D
-172 ENSNNKYFDNVLL
+172 
-185 HNETVV
+185 
-191 KTKGFCT
+191 
-198 DLFFHAALSW
+198 
-208 MKNQYEREKPFF
+208 
-220 AYLSLN
+220 
-226 APHGPLIA
+226 
-234 PDQYKKRFL
+234 YKKRFL
-243 DYKIEVLHVTEK
+243 DYKIEVLHVTDK

-266 ADRPSNDELL
+266 TDRPSDDELRN
-276 DIYNENILDYDQP
+276 IYNENISEYDQP

-297 KWPIMSNAT
+297 KWPITSNAT

-318 IFRLNEG
+318 IFRLNDG

-336 EDPNNSADPQNLKG
+336 QDPSNSADPQNLKG

-385 GYHLIKVNDKRTV
+385 GYHVIKVNDKRTV

-425 TASIFALEATEYG
+425 IASIFALEATEFG

-500 KVDKETVIP
+500 KVDKETVIS
-509 FEEVKEDLRNEF
+509 FEDVKEVLKNEF
-521 LSEFKKNHL
+521 LSEFKKNHI

-535 SIKDNNQEE
+535 SIKDNNQGE
-544 MNLSAIY
+544 MNLSEIY
-551 KNNEN
+551 QDNEN

-602 AFLRVIEISEVVN
+602 AFLRVIDISDVVM
-615 SDFEEKKES
+615 SDFEEKKDS

>member
-1 MKQKSILILT
+1 MGLITNMRSRMQVVMWTILVLFVTSMAIGGLVGGASITDIFGDRQGNEVGSLNGKPILFEDFNQLVSNEINRADQQSGRQISDEEREYIRAVVWERLIADLIIQEQIQK
-11 IISFTITC
+11 
-19 AQSADKTNK
+19 
-28 AQKALHG
+28 
-35 SRPNIVLILTDDQG
+35 
-49 MGDLSCMGNKILRTP
+49 NKI
-64 HVDQLYKDATRF
+64 V
-76 TDFQVSPTCSPTRA
+76 
-90 AMMSGRYPFE
+90 
-100 VGVSHTLM
+100 VG
-108 QRDRLAPS
+108 D
-116 VITFPQALQR
+116 
-126 AGYQTGLFGKW
+126 
-137 HLGDGDEYLPRKR
+137 
-150 GFDEVLMH
+150 DEVLF
-158 GAGGIGQYGFGDFK
+158 Q
-172 ENSNNKYFDNVLL
+172 
-185 HNETVV
+185 
-191 KTKGFCT
+191 
-198 DLFFHAALSW
+198 
-208 MKNQYEREKPFF
+208 MKNNPPPFLQNSDAFQSFGRFDLEKYLDAVLNPGQIDWKPIEDFMQNIYLPSYKLQQYITNSAAISSSDVLE
-220 AYLSLN
+220 
-226 APHGPLIA
+226 
-234 PDQYKKRFL
+234 DYKKRFL

-266 ADRPSNDELL
+266 TDRPSDDELRN
-276 DIYNENILDYDQP
+276 IYYENISEYNQP

-297 KWPIMSNAT
+297 KWPIISNAT

-318 IFRLNEG
+318 IFRLNDG

-336 EDPNNSADPQNLKG
+336 QDPSNSADPQNLKG

-385 GYHLIKVNDKRTV
+385 GYHVIKVNDKRTV
-398 ESNEQVN
+398 EGNEQVN

-425 TASIFALEATEYG
+425 IASIFALEATEFG
-438 FFALADSLGLEIQD
+438 FFMLADSLGLEIQD

-490 DNFFGVFFLD
+490 DNFYGVFFLD
-500 KVDKETVIP
+500 KVDKETVIS
-509 FEEVKEDLRNEF
+509 FEDAKEDLKNEF
-521 LSEFKKNHL
+521 LSEFKKNHI

-535 SIKDNNQEE
+535 SIKDDNQGE
-544 MNLSAIY
+544 MNLSEIY
-551 KNNEN
+551 QENEN

-602 AFLRVIEISEVVN
+602 AFLRVIDISDVVM
-615 SDFEEKKES
+615 SDFEEKKDA

>member
-1 MKQKSILILT
+1 MGLITNMRSRMQVVMWTILVLFVTSMAIGGLVGGASITDIFSGRQGNEVGSLNGKPILFEDFNQLVSNEINRMDQQSGRLISDEEREYIRAVVWERLIADL
-11 IISFTITC
+11 II
-19 AQSADKTNK
+19 QE
-28 AQKALHG
+28 Q
-35 SRPNIVLILTDDQG
+35 IVE
-49 MGDLSCMGNKILRTP
+49 NKI
-64 HVDQLYKDATRF
+64 V
-76 TDFQVSPTCSPTRA
+76 V
-90 AMMSGRYPFE
+90 
-100 VGVSHTLM
+100 
-108 QRDRLAPS
+108 
-116 VITFPQALQR
+116 
-126 AGYQTGLFGKW
+126 
-137 HLGDGDEYLPRKR
+137 GDEEVLFQMKNNPPPFLQNSDAFQSFGRFDLEKYLDAVLNPGQIDWKPIEDFMQNVYLPSYKLQQYITNSAAISSS
-150 GFDEVLMH
+150 DVLE
-158 GAGGIGQYGFGDFK
+158 D
-172 ENSNNKYFDNVLL
+172 
-185 HNETVV
+185 
-191 KTKGFCT
+191 
-198 DLFFHAALSW
+198 
-208 MKNQYEREKPFF
+208 
-220 AYLSLN
+220 
-226 APHGPLIA
+226 
-234 PDQYKKRFL
+234 YKKRFL

-266 ADRPSNDELL
+266 TDRPFDDELRN
-276 DIYNENILDYDQP
+276 IYNENISEYDQP

-297 KWPIMSNAT
+297 KWPIISNAT

-318 IFRLNEG
+318 IFRLNDG

-336 EDPNNSADPQNLKG
+336 QDPSNSADPQNLKG

-373 KGSIVGPILTQY
+373 IGSIIGPILTQY
-385 GYHLIKVNDKRTV
+385 GYHVIKVNDKRTV

-425 TASIFALEATEYG
+425 IASIFALEATEFG

-490 DNFFGVFFLD
+490 DNFYGVFFLD
-500 KVDKETVIP
+500 KVDKETVIS
-509 FEEVKEDLRNEF
+509 FEDAKEDLKNEF
-521 LSEFKKNHL
+521 LSEFKKNHI

-535 SIKDNNQEE
+535 SIKDDNQGE
-544 MNLSAIY
+544 MNLSEIY
-551 KNNEN
+551 QENEN

-602 AFLRVIEISEVVN
+602 AFLRVIDISDVVM
-615 SDFEEKKES
+615 SDFEEKKDS

>member
-1 MKQKSILILT
+1 MGLITNMRSRMQVVMWTILVLFVTSMAIGGLVGGASITDIFGGRQGNEVGSLNGKPILFEDFNQLVSNEINRLDQQSGRLISDEEREYIRAVVWERL
-11 IISFTITC
+11 I
-19 AQSADKTNK
+19 AD
-28 AQKALHG
+28 L
-35 SRPNIVLILTDDQG
+35 IVQEQIEK
-49 MGDLSCMGNKILRTP
+49 NKI
-64 HVDQLYKDATRF
+64 V
-76 TDFQVSPTCSPTRA
+76 V
-90 AMMSGRYPFE
+90 
-100 VGVSHTLM
+100 
-108 QRDRLAPS
+108 
-116 VITFPQALQR
+116 
-126 AGYQTGLFGKW
+126 
-137 HLGDGDEYLPRKR
+137 GDEEVLFQMKNNPPPFLQNSDAFQSFGRFDLEKYLDAVLNPGQIDWKPIEDFMQNVYLPSYKLQQYVSNAAAISSN
-150 GFDEVLMH
+150 DVLE
-158 GAGGIGQYGFGDFK
+158 D
-172 ENSNNKYFDNVLL
+172 
-185 HNETVV
+185 
-191 KTKGFCT
+191 
-198 DLFFHAALSW
+198 
-208 MKNQYEREKPFF
+208 
-220 AYLSLN
+220 
-226 APHGPLIA
+226 
-234 PDQYKKRFL
+234 YKKRFL
-243 DYKIEVLHVTEK
+243 NYKVEILHVTEK

-266 ADRPSNDELL
+266 ADRPSDDELRNL
-276 DIYNENILDYDQP
+276 YNENISDYDQP

-297 KWPIMSNAT
+297 KWPIKSNAT
-306 DSLRVKLEAEDL
+306 DTLRVKLEAEDL

-336 EDPNNSADPQNLKG
+336 EDPSNSADPQNLKG
-350 GDLGWFNKGQ
+350 GNLGWFNKGQ

-373 KGSIVGPILTQY
+373 KGSIVGPILTEY
-385 GYHLIKVNDKRTV
+385 GYHVIKVNDKRTV
-398 ESNEQVN
+398 DSNEQVN

-500 KVDKETVIP
+500 KVSKETVIS
-509 FEEVKEDLRNEF
+509 FEEVKEDLKNEF
-521 LSEFKKNHL
+521 LSDFKKNHI

-535 SIKDNNQEE
+535 SIKDNNKGE
-544 MNLSAIY
+544 MNLSAIFQ
-551 KNNEN
+551 NNEN
-556 LEYVAETNSAL
+556 LEYVAEANSAL

-579 IVGALAD
+579 IVGALAN
-586 AKEGDILG
+586 AKEGDIIG

-602 AFLRVIEISEVVN
+602 AFLKVIDIADVVV
-615 SDFEEKKES
+615 SDFEEKKDA

>member
-1 MKQKSILILT
+1 MGLITNMRSRMQVVMWTILVLFVTSMAIGGLVGGASITDIFGGRQGNEVGSLNGKPILFEDFNQLVSNEINRMDQQSGRLISDEEREYIRAVVWERLIADL
-11 IISFTITC
+11 IIQEQI
-19 AQSADKTNK
+19 AE
-28 AQKALHG
+28 
-35 SRPNIVLILTDDQG
+35 
-49 MGDLSCMGNKILRTP
+49 NKI
-64 HVDQLYKDATRF
+64 V
-76 TDFQVSPTCSPTRA
+76 V
-90 AMMSGRYPFE
+90 
-100 VGVSHTLM
+100 
-108 QRDRLAPS
+108 
-116 VITFPQALQR
+116 
-126 AGYQTGLFGKW
+126 
-137 HLGDGDEYLPRKR
+137 GDEEVLFQMKNNPPPFLQNSDAFQSFGRFDLEKYLDAVLNPGQIDWKPIEDFMQNVYLPSYKLQQYITNSAAISSS
-150 GFDEVLMH
+150 DVLE
-158 GAGGIGQYGFGDFK
+158 D
-172 ENSNNKYFDNVLL
+172 
-185 HNETVV
+185 
-191 KTKGFCT
+191 
-198 DLFFHAALSW
+198 
-208 MKNQYEREKPFF
+208 
-220 AYLSLN
+220 
-226 APHGPLIA
+226 
-234 PDQYKKRFL
+234 YKKRFL

-266 ADRPSNDELL
+266 ANRPSDDELR
-276 DIYNENILDYDQP
+276 DIYNENISEYDQP

-297 KWPIMSNAT
+297 KWPLISNAT

-336 EDPNNSADPQNLKG
+336 QDPSNSADPQNLKG

-366 IASFEAE
+366 IASFEAK

-385 GYHLIKVNDKRTV
+385 GYHVIKVNDKRTV

-425 TASIFALEATEYG
+425 TASIFALEATEFG

-490 DNFFGVFFLD
+490 DNFYGVFFLD
-500 KVDKETVIP
+500 KVDKETVIS
-509 FEEVKEDLRNEF
+509 FEDVKEDLKNEF
-521 LSEFKKNHL
+521 LSEFKKNHI

-535 SIKDNNQEE
+535 SIKDNNQGE
-544 MNLSAIY
+544 MNLSEIY
-551 KNNEN
+551 QDNGN

-579 IVGALAD
+579 IVGALAE

-594 PLPTLRGQ
+594 PLPTIRGQ
-602 AFLRVIEISEVVN
+602 AFLRVIDISDVVM
-615 SDFEEKKES
+615 SDFEEKKDS

>member
-1 MKQKSILILT
+1 MQVVMWTILVLFVTSMAIGGLVGGASITDIFGGRQGNEVGSLNGKPILFEDFNQLVSNEINRLDQQSGRLISDEEREYIRAVVWERL
-11 IISFTITC
+11 I
-19 AQSADKTNK
+19 AD
-28 AQKALHG
+28 L
-35 SRPNIVLILTDDQG
+35 IVQEQIEK
-49 MGDLSCMGNKILRTP
+49 NKI
-64 HVDQLYKDATRF
+64 V
-76 TDFQVSPTCSPTRA
+76 V
-90 AMMSGRYPFE
+90 
-100 VGVSHTLM
+100 
-108 QRDRLAPS
+108 
-116 VITFPQALQR
+116 
-126 AGYQTGLFGKW
+126 
-137 HLGDGDEYLPRKR
+137 GDEEVLFQMKNNPPPFLQNSDAFQSFGRFDLEKYLDAVLNPNQIDWKPIEDFMQNVYLPSYKLQQYVSNAAAISSN
-150 GFDEVLMH
+150 DVLE
-158 GAGGIGQYGFGDFK
+158 D
-172 ENSNNKYFDNVLL
+172 
-185 HNETVV
+185 
-191 KTKGFCT
+191 
-198 DLFFHAALSW
+198 
-208 MKNQYEREKPFF
+208 
-220 AYLSLN
+220 
-226 APHGPLIA
+226 
-234 PDQYKKRFL
+234 YKKRFL
-243 DYKIEVLHVTEK
+243 NYKVEILHVTEK

-266 ADRPSNDELL
+266 ADRPSDDELRNL
-276 DIYNENILDYDQP
+276 YNENISDYDQP

-297 KWPIMSNAT
+297 KWPIKSNAT
-306 DSLRVKLEAEDL
+306 DTLRVKLEAEDL
-318 IFRLNEG
+318 IFRLNDG

-336 EDPNNSADPQNLKG
+336 EDPSNSADPQNLKG
-350 GDLGWFNKGQ
+350 GNLGWFNKGQ

-373 KGSIVGPILTQY
+373 KGSIVGPILTEY
-385 GYHLIKVNDKRTV
+385 GYHVIKVNDKRTV
-398 ESNEQVN
+398 DSNEQVN

-500 KVDKETVIP
+500 KVSKETVIS
-509 FEEVKEDLRNEF
+509 FEEVKEDLKNEF
-521 LSEFKKNHL
+521 LSDFKKNHI

-535 SIKDNNQEE
+535 SIKDNNKGE
-544 MNLSAIY
+544 MDLSAIFQ
-551 KNNEN
+551 NNEN
-556 LEYVAETNSAL
+556 LEYVAEANSAL

-579 IVGALAD
+579 IVGALAN
-586 AKEGDILG
+586 AKEGDIIG

-602 AFLRVIEISEVVN
+602 AFLKVIDIADVVM
-615 SDFEEKKES
+615 SDFEEKKDA

>member
-1 MKQKSILILT
+1 MRSRMQVVMWTILVLFVTSMAIGGLVGGASITDIFGGRQGNEVGSLNGKPILFEDFNQLVSNEINRLDQQSGRLISDEEREYIRAVVWERL
-11 IISFTITC
+11 I
-19 AQSADKTNK
+19 AD
-28 AQKALHG
+28 L
-35 SRPNIVLILTDDQG
+35 IVQEQIEK
-49 MGDLSCMGNKILRTP
+49 NKI
-64 HVDQLYKDATRF
+64 V
-76 TDFQVSPTCSPTRA
+76 V
-90 AMMSGRYPFE
+90 
-100 VGVSHTLM
+100 
-108 QRDRLAPS
+108 
-116 VITFPQALQR
+116 
-126 AGYQTGLFGKW
+126 
-137 HLGDGDEYLPRKR
+137 GDEEVLFQMKNNPPPFLQNSDAFQSFGRFDLEKYLDAVLNPGQIDWKPIEDFMQNVYLPSYKLQQYVSNAAAITSN
-150 GFDEVLMH
+150 DVLE
-158 GAGGIGQYGFGDFK
+158 D
-172 ENSNNKYFDNVLL
+172 
-185 HNETVV
+185 
-191 KTKGFCT
+191 
-198 DLFFHAALSW
+198 
-208 MKNQYEREKPFF
+208 
-220 AYLSLN
+220 
-226 APHGPLIA
+226 
-234 PDQYKKRFL
+234 YKKRFL
-243 DYKIEVLHVTEK
+243 NYKVEILHVTEK

-266 ADRPSNDELL
+266 ADRPSDDELRNL
-276 DIYNENILDYDQP
+276 YNENISDYDQP

-297 KWPIMSNAT
+297 KWPIKSNAT
-306 DSLRVKLEAEDL
+306 DTLRVKLEAEDL

-336 EDPNNSADPQNLKG
+336 EDPSNSADPQNLKG
-350 GDLGWFNKGQ
+350 GNLGWFNKGQ

-373 KGSIVGPILTQY
+373 KGSIVGPILTEY
-385 GYHLIKVNDKRTV
+385 GYHVIKVNDKRTV
-398 ESNEQVN
+398 DSNEQVN

-500 KVDKETVIP
+500 KVSKETVIS
-509 FEEVKEDLRNEF
+509 FEEVKEDLKNEF
-521 LSEFKKNHL
+521 LSDFKKNHI

-535 SIKDNNQEE
+535 SIKDNNKGE
-544 MNLSAIY
+544 MDLSAIFQ
-551 KNNEN
+551 NNEN
-556 LEYVAETNSAL
+556 LEYVAEANSAL

-579 IVGALAD
+579 IVGALAN
-586 AKEGDILG
+586 AKEGDIIG

-602 AFLRVIEISEVVN
+602 AFLKVIDIADVVV
-615 SDFEEKKES
+615 SDFEEKKDA
-624 IKFSLLID
+624 IRFSLLID

>member
-1 MKQKSILILT
+1 MGLITNMRSRMQVVMWTILVLFVTSMAIGGLVGGASITDIFGGRQGNEVGSLNGKPILFEDFNQLVSNEINRMDQQSGRLISDEEREYIRAVVWERLIADL
-11 IISFTITC
+11 IIQEQI
-19 AQSADKTNK
+19 AE
-28 AQKALHG
+28 
-35 SRPNIVLILTDDQG
+35 
-49 MGDLSCMGNKILRTP
+49 NKI
-64 HVDQLYKDATRF
+64 V
-76 TDFQVSPTCSPTRA
+76 V
-90 AMMSGRYPFE
+90 
-100 VGVSHTLM
+100 
-108 QRDRLAPS
+108 
-116 VITFPQALQR
+116 
-126 AGYQTGLFGKW
+126 
-137 HLGDGDEYLPRKR
+137 GDEEVLFQMKNNPPPFLQNSDAFQSFGRFDLEKYLDAVLNPGQIDWKPIEDFMQNVYLPSYKLQQYITNSAAISSS
-150 GFDEVLMH
+150 DVLE
-158 GAGGIGQYGFGDFK
+158 D
-172 ENSNNKYFDNVLL
+172 
-185 HNETVV
+185 
-191 KTKGFCT
+191 
-198 DLFFHAALSW
+198 
-208 MKNQYEREKPFF
+208 
-220 AYLSLN
+220 
-226 APHGPLIA
+226 
-234 PDQYKKRFL
+234 YKKRFL

-266 ADRPSNDELL
+266 ADRPSDDELR
-276 DIYNENILDYDQP
+276 DIYNENISEYDQP

-297 KWPIMSNAT
+297 KWPLISNAT

-336 EDPNNSADPQNLKG
+336 QDPSNSADPQNLKG

-366 IASFEAE
+366 IASFEAK

-385 GYHLIKVNDKRTV
+385 GYHVIKVNDKRTV

-425 TASIFALEATEYG
+425 TASIFALEATEFG

-490 DNFFGVFFLD
+490 DNFYGVFFLD
-500 KVDKETVIP
+500 KVDKETVIS
-509 FEEVKEDLRNEF
+509 FEDAKEDLKNEF
-521 LSEFKKNHL
+521 LSEFKKNYI

-535 SIKDNNQEE
+535 SIKDNNQGE
-544 MNLSAIY
+544 MNLSEIY
-551 KNNEN
+551 QANEN

-579 IVGALAD
+579 IVGALAE

-594 PLPTLRGQ
+594 PLPTIRGQ
-602 AFLRVIEISEVVN
+602 AFLRVIDISDVVM
-615 SDFEEKKES
+615 SDFEEKKDS

>member
-1 MKQKSILILT
+1 MRSRMQVVMWTILVLFVTSMAIGGLVGGASITDIFGGRQGNEVGSLNGKPILFEDFNQLVSNEINRMDQQSGRLISDEEREYIRAVVWERLIADL
-11 IISFTITC
+11 II
-19 AQSADKTNK
+19 QE
-28 AQKALHG
+28 Q
-35 SRPNIVLILTDDQG
+35 IVE
-49 MGDLSCMGNKILRTP
+49 NKI
-64 HVDQLYKDATRF
+64 V
-76 TDFQVSPTCSPTRA
+76 V
-90 AMMSGRYPFE
+90 
-100 VGVSHTLM
+100 
-108 QRDRLAPS
+108 
-116 VITFPQALQR
+116 
-126 AGYQTGLFGKW
+126 
-137 HLGDGDEYLPRKR
+137 GDEEVLFQMKNNPPPFLQNSDAFQSFGRFDLEKYLDAVLNPGQIDWKPIEDFMQNVYLPSYKLQQYITNSAAISSS
-150 GFDEVLMH
+150 DVLE
-158 GAGGIGQYGFGDFK
+158 D
-172 ENSNNKYFDNVLL
+172 
-185 HNETVV
+185 
-191 KTKGFCT
+191 
-198 DLFFHAALSW
+198 
-208 MKNQYEREKPFF
+208 
-220 AYLSLN
+220 
-226 APHGPLIA
+226 
-234 PDQYKKRFL
+234 YKKRFL

-266 ADRPSNDELL
+266 ADRPSDDELL
-276 DIYNENILDYDQP
+276 DIYNENISDYYQP

-297 KWPIMSNAT
+297 KWPLISNAT

-336 EDPNNSADPQNLKG
+336 QDPSNSADPQNLKG

-385 GYHLIKVNDKRTV
+385 GYHVIKVNDKRTL
-398 ESNEQVN
+398 ESSEQVN

-490 DNFFGVFFLD
+490 DNFYGVFFLD
-500 KVDKETVIP
+500 KVDKETVIS
-509 FEEVKEDLRNEF
+509 FEDVKEDLKNEF
-521 LSEFKKNHL
+521 LSEFKKNHI
-530 KTLAE
+530 KTLAQ
-535 SIKDNNQEE
+535 SIKDNNQGE
-544 MNLSAIY
+544 MNLSEIY
-551 KNNEN
+551 QDNEN

-602 AFLRVIEISEVVN
+602 AFLRVIDISDVVM
-615 SDFEEKKES
+615 SDFEEKKDS
-624 IKFSLLID
+624 VKFSLLID

-639 NWLQALRDNADLKD
+639 NWLQALRENADLKD

>member
-1 MKQKSILILT
+1 MGLITNMRSRMQVVMWTILVLFVTSMAIGGLVGGASITDIFSGRQGNEVGSLNGKPILFEDFNQLVSNEINRMDQQSGRLISDEEREYIRAVVWERLIADL
-11 IISFTITC
+11 II
-19 AQSADKTNK
+19 QE
-28 AQKALHG
+28 Q
-35 SRPNIVLILTDDQG
+35 IVE
-49 MGDLSCMGNKILRTP
+49 NKI
-64 HVDQLYKDATRF
+64 V
-76 TDFQVSPTCSPTRA
+76 V
-90 AMMSGRYPFE
+90 
-100 VGVSHTLM
+100 
-108 QRDRLAPS
+108 
-116 VITFPQALQR
+116 
-126 AGYQTGLFGKW
+126 
-137 HLGDGDEYLPRKR
+137 GDEEVLFQMKNNPPPFLQNSDAFQSFGRFDLEKYLDAVLNPGQIDWKPIEDFMQNVYLPSYKLQQYITNSAAISSI
-150 GFDEVLMH
+150 DVLE
-158 GAGGIGQYGFGDFK
+158 D
-172 ENSNNKYFDNVLL
+172 
-185 HNETVV
+185 
-191 KTKGFCT
+191 
-198 DLFFHAALSW
+198 
-208 MKNQYEREKPFF
+208 
-220 AYLSLN
+220 
-226 APHGPLIA
+226 
-234 PDQYKKRFL
+234 YKKRFL

-266 ADRPSNDELL
+266 TDRPSDDELRN
-276 DIYNENILDYDQP
+276 IYNENISEYDQP

-297 KWPIMSNAT
+297 KWPIISNAT

-318 IFRLNEG
+318 IFRLNDG

-336 EDPNNSADPQNLKG
+336 QDPSNSADPQNLKG

-373 KGSIVGPILTQY
+373 IGSIVGPILTQY
-385 GYHLIKVNDKRTV
+385 GYHVIKVNDKRTV

-405 ASHILLTIQPGRGTE
+405 ASHILLTVQPGRGTE

-425 TASIFALEATEYG
+425 IASIFALEATEFG
-438 FFALADSLGLEIQD
+438 FFALADSLGLEIQE

-490 DNFFGVFFLD
+490 DNFYGVFFLD
-500 KVDKETVIP
+500 KVDEETVIS
-509 FEEVKEDLRNEF
+509 FENVKEDLKNEF
-521 LSEFKKNHL
+521 LSEFKKNHI
-530 KTLAE
+530 KTLAQ
-535 SIKDNNQEE
+535 SMKDNNQGE
-544 MNLSAIY
+544 MNLSEIY
-551 KNNEN
+551 KDNEN

-602 AFLRVIEISEVVN
+602 AFLRVIDISDVVM
-615 SDFEEKKES
+615 SDFEEKKDS

-639 NWLQALRDNADLKD
+639 NWLQALRENADLKD

>member
-1 MKQKSILILT
+1 MGLITNMRSRMQVVMWTILVLFVTSMAIGGLVGGASITDIFSGRQGNEVGSLNGKPILFEDFNQLVSNEINRMDQQSGRLISDEEREYIRAVVWERLIADL
-11 IISFTITC
+11 II
-19 AQSADKTNK
+19 QE
-28 AQKALHG
+28 Q
-35 SRPNIVLILTDDQG
+35 IVE
-49 MGDLSCMGNKILRTP
+49 NKI
-64 HVDQLYKDATRF
+64 V
-76 TDFQVSPTCSPTRA
+76 V
-90 AMMSGRYPFE
+90 
-100 VGVSHTLM
+100 
-108 QRDRLAPS
+108 
-116 VITFPQALQR
+116 
-126 AGYQTGLFGKW
+126 
-137 HLGDGDEYLPRKR
+137 GDEEVLFQMKNNPPPFLQNSDAFQSFGRFDLEKYLDAVLNPGQIDWKPIEDFMQNVYLPSYKLQQYITNSAAISSS
-150 GFDEVLMH
+150 DVLE
-158 GAGGIGQYGFGDFK
+158 D
-172 ENSNNKYFDNVLL
+172 
-185 HNETVV
+185 
-191 KTKGFCT
+191 
-198 DLFFHAALSW
+198 
-208 MKNQYEREKPFF
+208 
-220 AYLSLN
+220 
-226 APHGPLIA
+226 
-234 PDQYKKRFL
+234 YKKRFL

-255 AIDQDFYNGLL
+255 VIDQDVYNGLL
-266 ADRPSNDELL
+266 ADRPSDDELSK
-276 DIYNENILDYDQP
+276 IYNENISEYDQP

-297 KWPIMSNAT
+297 KWPIISNAT

-318 IFRLNEG
+318 IFRLNDG

-336 EDPNNSADPQNLKG
+336 QDPSNSADPQNLKG

-366 IASFEAE
+366 VASFEAE
-373 KGSIVGPILTQY
+373 IGSIVGPILTQY
-385 GYHLIKVNDKRTV
+385 GYHVIKVNDKRIV

-425 TASIFALEATEYG
+425 IASIFALEATEFG
-438 FFALADSLGLEIQD
+438 FFVLADSLGLEIQD

-490 DNFFGVFFLD
+490 DNFYGVFFLD
-500 KVDKETVIP
+500 KVDKETVIS
-509 FEEVKEDLRNEF
+509 FENVKEDLKNEF
-521 LSEFKKNHL
+521 LSEFKKNHI

-535 SIKDNNQEE
+535 SIKDDNQGE
-544 MNLSAIY
+544 MNLSEIY
-551 KNNEN
+551 QENEN

-602 AFLRVIEISEVVN
+602 AFLRVIDISDVVM
-615 SDFEEKKES
+615 SDFEEKKDS

>member
-1 MKQKSILILT
+1 MGLITNMRSRMQVVMWTILVLFVTSMAIGGLVGGASITDIFGGRQGNEVGSLNGKPILFEDFNQLVSNEINRMDQQSGRLISDEEREYIRAVVWERLIADL
-11 IISFTITC
+11 II
-19 AQSADKTNK
+19 QE
-28 AQKALHG
+28 Q
-35 SRPNIVLILTDDQG
+35 IVE
-49 MGDLSCMGNKILRTP
+49 NKI
-64 HVDQLYKDATRF
+64 V
-76 TDFQVSPTCSPTRA
+76 V
-90 AMMSGRYPFE
+90 
-100 VGVSHTLM
+100 
-108 QRDRLAPS
+108 
-116 VITFPQALQR
+116 
-126 AGYQTGLFGKW
+126 
-137 HLGDGDEYLPRKR
+137 GDEEVLFQMKNNPPPFLQNSDAFQSFGRFDLEKYLDAVLNPGQIDWKPIEDFMQNVYLPSYKLQQYITNSAAISSS
-150 GFDEVLMH
+150 DVLE
-158 GAGGIGQYGFGDFK
+158 D
-172 ENSNNKYFDNVLL
+172 
-185 HNETVV
+185 
-191 KTKGFCT
+191 
-198 DLFFHAALSW
+198 
-208 MKNQYEREKPFF
+208 
-220 AYLSLN
+220 
-226 APHGPLIA
+226 
-234 PDQYKKRFL
+234 YKKRFL
-243 DYKIEVLHVTEK
+243 DYKIEVLHVTDK

-266 ADRPSNDELL
+266 TDRPSDDELRN
-276 DIYNENILDYDQP
+276 IYNENISEYDQP

-297 KWPIMSNAT
+297 KWPITSNAT

-318 IFRLNEG
+318 IFRLNDG

-336 EDPNNSADPQNLKG
+336 QDPSNSADPQNLKG

-385 GYHLIKVNDKRTV
+385 GYHVIKVNDKRTV
-398 ESNEQVN
+398 ESSEQVN

-425 TASIFALEATEYG
+425 IASIFALEATEFG

-490 DNFFGVFFLD
+490 DNFYGVFFLD
-500 KVDKETVIP
+500 KVDKETVIS
-509 FEEVKEDLRNEF
+509 FEDVKEDLKNEF
-521 LSEFKKNHL
+521 LSEFKKNHI

-535 SIKDNNQEE
+535 SIKDNNQGE
-544 MNLSAIY
+544 MNLSEIY
-551 KNNEN
+551 QENEN

-602 AFLRVIEISEVVN
+602 AFLRVIDISDVVM
-615 SDFEEKKES
+615 SDFEEKKDS